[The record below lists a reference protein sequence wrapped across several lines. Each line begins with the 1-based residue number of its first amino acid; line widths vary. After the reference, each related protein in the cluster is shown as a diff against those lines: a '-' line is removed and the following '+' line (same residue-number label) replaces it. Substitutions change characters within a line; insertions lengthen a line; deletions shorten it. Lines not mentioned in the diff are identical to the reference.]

1 MNFTCYLAVET
12 ITYLLDFGITTAQ
25 VLDNIGHES
34 EINHGGRLSQ
44 SSRCYIR
51 HGPTDL
57 FDNVLLSVVDLFLD
71 DLKEPLRKYF
81 SFHVDEYKLTLS
93 RQAWVC

>member
-1 MNFTCYLAVET
+1 MYKKFEGKKKPLLEGCFKT
-12 ITYLLDFGITTAQ
+12 IIYLLDFGITTAQ

-44 SSRCYIR
+44 STRCYIR

-57 FDNVLLSVVDLFLD
+57 FDNVLLAVIDLFLD
-71 DLKEPLRKYF
+71 DLKETLRKEF
-81 SFHVDEYKLTLS
+81 FI
-93 RQAWVC
+93 

>member
-1 MNFTCYLAVET
+1 M
-12 ITYLLDFGITTAQ
+12 
-25 VLDNIGHES
+25 LDNIGHKTK
-34 EINHGGRLSQ
+34 INHSGRLSQ

-57 FDNVLLSVVDLFLD
+57 FDNVLLAVIDLFLD
-71 DLKEPLRKYF
+71 DLKETLRKEF
-81 SFHVDEYKLTLS
+81 LFGKDDFRLTLS